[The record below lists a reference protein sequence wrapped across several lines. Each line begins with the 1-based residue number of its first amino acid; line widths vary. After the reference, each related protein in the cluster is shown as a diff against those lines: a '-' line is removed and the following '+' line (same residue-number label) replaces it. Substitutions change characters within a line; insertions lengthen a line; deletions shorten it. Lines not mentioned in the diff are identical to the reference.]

1 MNTEHYASR
10 ATIFVIRNQ
19 NLTRLDGDGNLLVEY
34 EDFWIKLKQEEGNKR
49 KNMDWLRNWINM
61 DSIN

>member
-19 NLTRLDGDGNLLVEY
+19 NLTRLDGDGNLLAEY

-49 KNMDWLRNWINM
+49 KKHGLVKKLDKYGL
-61 DSIN
+61 S